1 MSAEGI
7 SFDALQPAAMADKA
21 EQIGIKKANAGLS
34 TLFMLGI
41 LAGAFIGIGAIFAT
55 TVTAGAAEKLP
66 YGVIRLI
73 GGLTFTVGMIMVAIG
88 GAELFTGNTL
98 IIMAYAD
105 RKVSL
110 TALLRNWGVVY
121 LGNFVGAIAT
131 AGLVFYAKQ
140 HTFGKGVIGANM
152 LIIGEAKS
160 SLGFMQAVALGILCN
175 AMVCM
180 SVWMC
185 YSARSNTDKILS
197 IIPPIA
203 GFVAAGFEHSVANMY
218 FIPIALFVKH
228 GASEAFFANIGTSP
242 TDYVAL
248 TWSNFFFV
256 NLLPVTLGNTI
267 GGVLMVGLIY
277 WFVYLRKRPEQ
288 AAQASPLL
296 TGD

>member
-1 MSAEGI
+1 MSAEGF

-21 EQIGIKKANAGLS
+21 EQIGIKKANAGFS

-55 TVTAGAAEKLP
+55 TVTAGAAERLP

-73 GGLTFTVGMIMVAIG
+73 GGLSFTVGMIMVAIG

-105 RKVSL
+105 HKVSL
-110 TALLRNWGVVY
+110 AALLRNWGVVY

-140 HTFGKGVIGANM
+140 HTFGHGVIGANM
-152 LIIGEAKS
+152 LIIGESKS

-218 FIPIALFVKH
+218 FIPIALFVKY
-228 GASEAFFANIGTSP
+228 GASEAFFAGIGASP
-242 TDYVAL
+242 ADYAYL
-248 TWSNFFFV
+248 TWSNFFFA

-277 WFVYLRKRPEQ
+277 WFIYLRKRPEP
-288 AAQASPLL
+288 AAQSNPVPAS
-296 TGD
+296 D